1 MKWILLV
8 SVLLNGILG
17 WKLLQQKE
25 VVREEIVERVIIKKS
40 EPQIIEKKVIVQVP
54 GQAPEPIAAPKE
66 FDERDMEDS
75 VENVVKAKED
85 FLVGKLGLSD
95 TEFKKIESIKQRFYE
110 RYEKVLPAKQLGSL
124 TLVQRKAML
133 QLEEERDAEYARTLG
148 PQKWKEWETYRES
161 YNQKMYKKALKGK
174 GAIVPMEF

>member
-1 MKWILLV
+1 MQWILAA
-8 SVLLNGILG
+8 SVLLNGILA
-17 WKLLQQKE
+17 WKVLEKKE
-25 VVREEIVERVIIKKS
+25 VVREEIVEKVIIKKS
-40 EPQIIEKKVIVQVP
+40 EPQIIEKKIIVQVP

-85 FLVGKLGLSD
+85 FLVGKLGLTD
-95 TEFKKIESIKQRFYE
+95 LEFNKIESIKQRFYK

-124 TLVQRKAML
+124 TLEQRKAML

-161 YNQKMYKKALKGK
+161 YNQKMYKKALKEK